1 MTSILKEYYN
11 EDGIQTE
18 YFQEKGEKLKLMIKE
33 ERERRGWSQTQA
45 AQAVGIT
52 KAAYRNIEAGVR
64 KPSYDILVK
73 LLDLFDCSDPRKLFG
88 AATPEQE

>member
-1 MTSILKEYYN
+1 M
-11 EDGIQTE
+11 
-18 YFQEKGEKLKLMIKE
+18 KLMIKE
-33 ERERRGWSQTQA
+33 ERERRGWSQTQV

-88 AATPEQE
+88 TATPEQE